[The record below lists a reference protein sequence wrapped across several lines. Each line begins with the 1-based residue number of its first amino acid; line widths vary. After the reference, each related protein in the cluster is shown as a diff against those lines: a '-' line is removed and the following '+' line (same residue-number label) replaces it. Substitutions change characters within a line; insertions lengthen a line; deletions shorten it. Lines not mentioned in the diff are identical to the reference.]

1 MKASMVKNTRKPVWS
16 PRIPKYKIR
25 KLYSQDAMGIQ
36 DSELAD
42 EVGFALM
49 ARCESFLQANQAVRG
64 EVVCPH
70 CGAVIFHE
78 AQKGATLKCKFCGWS
93 LCWDEYFETI
103 QGKQL
108 SGAKPVIELFQEYLA
123 LFPRAKSYQRKMLL
137 IDQLIHGYH
146 WHQKFGATRPVAVN
160 LIDGNLVDV
169 IMFLDELHQGENHAS
184 ELKEHHEKWVEN
196 SQSVRRWVNG
206 ED

>member
-1 MKASMVKNTRKPVWS
+1 MKASMVENKRKPVWS
-16 PRIPKYKIR
+16 PRVPKYKIR
-25 KLYSQDAMGIQ
+25 KLYTQDAIGIH

-49 ARCESFLQANQAVRG
+49 ARCESFLEANQAVQG
-64 EVVCPH
+64 EVVCPQ
-70 CGAVIFHE
+70 CGAVIHHGVI
-78 AQKGATLKCKFCGWS
+78 KGSWLNCMSCGWS
-93 LCWDEYFETI
+93 LLWDEYFETI

-108 SGAKPVIELFQEYLA
+108 SGAKPVIKLFQEYLA
-123 LFPRAKSYQRKMLL
+123 HFPTAKSYQRKMLL

-160 LIDGNLVDV
+160 LIDGNLANV
-169 IMFLDELHQGENHAS
+169 IEFLDELHQGENHS
-184 ELKEHHEKWVEN
+184 SKLKEHHDKWVEN
-196 SQSVRRWVNG
+196 SQSVRRWVKN